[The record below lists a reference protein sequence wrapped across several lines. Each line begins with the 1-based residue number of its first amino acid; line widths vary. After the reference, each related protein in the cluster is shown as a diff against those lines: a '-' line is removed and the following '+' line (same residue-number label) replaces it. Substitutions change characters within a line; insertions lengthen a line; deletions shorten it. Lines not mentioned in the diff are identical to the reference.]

1 MLKQTYLQINSDI
14 LPIDENDYTIT
25 YSDVESDRTTEAGT
39 TSREIVREGR
49 KTINTNFTVTQAW
62 IAKLRGYKATP
73 SLTVHYY
80 DPGTAS
86 SASATMWVSNYSESL
101 LMDSAA
107 KPVFG
112 IAMTLEEY

>member
-1 MLKQTYLQINSDI
+1 MNRQTYLQIGSDV
-14 LPIDENDYTIT
+14 LPINKDDYTIA

-62 IAKLRGYKATP
+62 IAKLRAFKASP
-73 SLTVHYY
+73 SLTVYYY
-80 DPGTAS
+80 DPGTATTT
-86 SASATMWVSNYSESL
+86 SATMWVSNYSESL
-101 LMDSAA
+101 MMDSAT

>member
-1 MLKQTYLQINSDI
+1 MLKQNYLQINSDI

-49 KTINTNFTVTQAW
+49 KTINTNFTVTQPW
-62 IAKLRGYKATP
+62 IAKLRAYKATP
-73 SLTVHYY
+73 SLTVYYY
-80 DPGTAS
+80 DPGTAT
-86 SASATMWVSNYSESL
+86 SASATMWVSQYSENL
-101 LMDSAA
+101 LMDSSTV
-107 KPVFG
+107 PVFG